1 MIDKL
6 GSAFA
11 IRPWGKHS
19 CLPFL
24 NGKQECL
31 PHVIVT
37 AAILL
42 FLCGASVASAQ
53 QALRWGGDKAGGAPF
68 IYDEEGRGTVGF
80 EWELAEYLS
89 NQIGRTPQFVQV
101 DWDSLPDTLER
112 GNIDIALNGM
122 EYRKEWEDR
131 FPSTVPYFIF
141 SLRLIVR
148 ASDDSIHS
156 WDDLRGGDGKAKKR
170 VGVLRGSMAERYLVE
185 TFGDTITIVPTKEVD
200 ETFQLVEGGERLD
213 ATVQDSPAA
222 VYYVQSGRLSKLRV
236 VAEPVNKS
244 FYVILTRKGNTPAEA
259 EESQKLRSQL
269 NEAIRK
275 GMASGKFEEIYRK
288 YGLWDTE
295 QERLLYIQTRPW
307 PRNSGAPGDGEGP
320 AETTEKR
327 ALASIGDKIV
337 DATWMTIAL
346 AFCSMPIA
354 ILVGI
359 LVAIGRLYGPRF
371 VRAPLTAYVEV
382 LRGTPILLQMYVWF
396 FLAPQLATMTGWQP
410 LMFVTNLKP
419 FVVGVFALAV
429 NYSAYEAE
437 NFRAGLQ
444 AIPRGQMEAA
454 LSLGMTPITAIRRV
468 LLPQAV
474 RIVIPPVTNDFIAL
488 FKDTSICSMILI
500 TELTGLYYQNK
511 YDRDL
516 VLQLALLIG
525 LIYLMLSYPLSLL
538 SQWLE
543 RRLRGNREGT

>member
-1 MIDKL
+1 VIDQR

-11 IRPWGKHS
+11 VG
-19 CLPFL
+19 
-24 NGKQECL
+24 
-31 PHVIVT
+31 
-37 AAILL
+37 LL
-42 FLCGASVASAQ
+42 VLWGASVAGAQ

-68 IYDEEGRGTVGF
+68 IYEEQGRGTVGF
-80 EWELAEYLS
+80 EWELAEFLS
-89 NQIGRTPQFVQV
+89 KEIGRTPQFVQV
-101 DWDSLPDTLER
+101 DWDSLPDTLDR

-122 EYRKEWEDR
+122 EYRDEWEEK

-148 ASDDSIHS
+148 ADDQSIRS
-156 WDDLRGGDGKAKKR
+156 WDDLRVGEGKAKKR
-170 VGVLRGSMAERYLVE
+170 VGVLRGSMAERYLE
-185 TFGDTITIVPTKEVD
+185 KTFGDSISLVPTKEVD
-200 ETFQLVEGGERLD
+200 ETFQLVEDGERLD

-222 VYYVQSGRLSKLRV
+222 VYFVQSSRLPKLRV
-236 VAEPVNKS
+236 VAEPANKS
-244 FYVILTRKGNTPAEA
+244 YYVILTRRGNTPAEM
-259 EESQKLRSQL
+259 EESRKLRTQL

-288 YGLWDTE
+288 YGLWDAE
-295 QERLLYIQTRPW
+295 QERLAYIQTKPW
-307 PRNSGAPGDGEGP
+307 PPASGEPGEGP
-320 AETTEKR
+320 PEPTEKR
-327 ALASIGDKIV
+327 TLGSIQDKIL

-359 LVAIGRLYGPRF
+359 VVAVGRLYGPWFLRT
-371 VRAPLTAYVEV
+371 PLTAYVEV

-396 FLAPQLATMTGWQP
+396 FLAPQLAKMIGWQP
-410 LMFVTNLKP
+410 LMFITTLKP

-437 NFRAGLQ
+437 IFRAGLQ
-444 AIPRGQMEAA
+444 AVPRGQLEAA
-454 LSLGMTPITAIRRV
+454 LSLGMTPITAIRRI

-516 VLQLALLIG
+516 VLQLALVIG
-525 LIYLMLSYPLSLL
+525 LIYLLLSYPLSLL

-543 RRLRGNREGT
+543 RRLSRNREGA